1 MWFMNNVII
10 KVNTRTKKGAALMK
24 YIREQTF
31 TEKAIEIIDDAALT
45 DEEMILPGKS
55 ISTKKLDEWLKP
67 SLQEQEVTMQEA
79 KLLLKKSL
87 EKNRSAI
94 SKKK

>member
-1 MWFMNNVII
+1 MNNVII

-55 ISTKKLDEWLKP
+55 ISPKKLDEWLKP
-67 SLQEQEVTMQEA
+67 SSQEQEVTMQEA
-79 KLLLKKSL
+79 KLLVKKSL